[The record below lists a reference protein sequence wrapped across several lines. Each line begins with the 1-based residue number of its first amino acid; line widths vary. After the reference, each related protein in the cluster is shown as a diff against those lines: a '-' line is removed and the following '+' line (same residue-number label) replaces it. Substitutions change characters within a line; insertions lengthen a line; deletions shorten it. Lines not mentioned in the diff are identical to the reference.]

1 MPIGPLKFKP
11 GIVREITEYANTGG
25 WFDADKVRF
34 RDGFPET
41 IGGWQS
47 LTPNKLTGVCRS
59 MHEWSSLQG
68 YGLVGFG
75 TNSKFYVLSSE
86 AYYDI
91 TPQRTPQ
98 NLPNNP
104 FSTTSD
110 PTVLV
115 VNMPYGG
122 AIEGDFITFSGATTG
137 VGNYSADD
145 LNAEFQVQAVTD
157 LTTLILTGTKNAGA
171 ANLVG
176 GGPSVVA
183 TPDIN
188 SGPVDASYAVGYGIG
203 GYGVG
208 PYGNAR
214 NPASDRLSPVIIQ
227 PRLWSQDNFG
237 QDLVINPRGGG
248 IYYWAATKGVA
259 SRAVPLSSMP
269 GAVAVPPAANEVF
282 VSIVDQNVVA
292 LGCPPIGEQDIDP
305 MQIRWSDQ
313 QNPFNWTPT
322 AQDDAGGQRLAS
334 GSEIIGHL
342 QTTQDTLI
350 WTDKTLY
357 AMTFGGGFIYGF
369 NPLANEIGQLGPMT
383 AVQFS
388 GSAVAWMEHGAF
400 YTYAGYVNELP
411 CSVKDYVFG
420 DFNYLQAW
428 KCYGVLQRAFPEI
441 WWFYCSAESN
451 EIDSY
456 VIWNYKDNNWSI
468 GKLSRTAWMYSNR
481 LQTPMAVDATGAL
494 FQHETGNDAD
504 TEPLSPY
511 IESADLDDGSGNGFI
526 FLSRVLPDVEFRGE
540 SNYQR
545 MQVDILKRDSSMVP
559 KVLERTLDVNDGKKY
574 LFTRARARR
583 LSVRFKSDTLGTGW
597 RLGNTGVDIKSA
609 GRR

>member
-1 MPIGPLKFKP
+1 MPIGPVKFRP
-11 GIVREITEYANTGG
+11 GIVRETTQYANSGG

-34 RDGFPET
+34 RDGYAES

-47 LTPNKLTGVCRS
+47 LTTNTLTGVCRS
-59 MHEWSSLQG
+59 MNEWTSLQG
-68 YGLVGFG
+68 YGFVGFG

-91 TPQRTPQ
+91 TPKRDPQ

-104 FSTTSD
+104 FSTAAD
-110 PTVLV
+110 PNTLV

-137 VGNYSADD
+137 VGNYSVDD
-145 LNAEFQVQAVTD
+145 LNSEFQVQAITD
-157 LTTLILTGTKNAGA
+157 LTTLILKGKKNAGA

-183 TPDIN
+183 NPDIN

-203 GYGVG
+203 GYGIG

-259 SRAVPLSSMP
+259 SRAVPLSTLP
-269 GAVAVPPAANEVF
+269 GAADVPMLANEIF
-282 VSIVDQNVVA
+282 VSIVDENVVA
-292 LGCPPIGEQDIDP
+292 LGCSPLGEQDLDP
-305 MQIRWSDQ
+305 MQVRWSDQ
-313 QNPFNWTPT
+313 ENPAMWTP
-322 AQDDAGGQRLAS
+322 ARSNNAGGQRLAS
-334 GSEIIGHL
+334 GSQIIGHL
-342 QTTQDTLI
+342 QTTQDTLV

-357 AMTFGGGFIYGF
+357 AMTYGGQFTYGF
-369 NPLANEIGQLGPMT
+369 NPIANEIGQLGPKT
-383 AVQFS
+383 AVQF
-388 GSAVAWMEHGAF
+388 GSSVAWMEHGAF
-400 YTYAGYVNELP
+400 YAYSGYIQELP

-428 KCYGVLQRAFPEI
+428 KSYGILQRAFPEI
-441 WWFYCSAESN
+441 WWFYCSAEST

-468 GKLSRTAWMYSNR
+468 GKLSRTAWLYSDR
-481 LQTPMAVDATGAL
+481 LQTPMAVDASGSL
-494 FQHETGNDAD
+494 WQHETGTDAGTD
-504 TEPLSPY
+504 PLSSY
-511 IESADLDDGSGNGFI
+511 IESADIDDGSGENFL
-526 FLSRVLPDVEFRGE
+526 FLSRIIPDVQFTGT
-540 SNYQR
+540 SDYQR
-545 MQVDILKRDSSMVP
+545 MQVEVLKRDSSMVP
-559 KVLERTLDVNDGKKY
+559 KILERTLDINPGKKY
-574 LFTRARARR
+574 LDTRARSRR
-583 LSVRFKSDTLGTGW
+583 LSVRFKADTVGTGW
-597 RLGNTGVDIKSA
+597 RLGNTEVKISA
-609 GRR
+609 AGKR